1 MAGGDG
7 LTIHFENI
15 GALTAAMASLQEN
28 IAFGGKK
35 AIYQE
40 AEREMTISK
49 THVPVDLG
57 NLRSTGHVEQ
67 PTVTAEGIEVLL
79 GYGGPAAGGVD
90 VGYALVVHEDLEL
103 HHKVGEPKYLESPMR
118 DELGSGRAEEFVG
131 AIIAQAIES

>member
-1 MAGGDG
+1 MTDG

-15 GALTAAMASLQEN
+15 EALTSAMASLSEHVQS
-28 IAFGGKK
+28 GGKR

-40 AEREMTISK
+40 AEREMKISK
-49 THVPVDLG
+49 THVPVDKG
-57 NLRSTGHVEQ
+57 NLRATGHVEE
-67 PTVTAEGIEVLL
+67 PMVTPEGIEVIL
-79 GYGGPAAGGVD
+79 GYGGPAAGGID

-118 DELGSGRAEEFVG
+118 DELGSGRASEFVG